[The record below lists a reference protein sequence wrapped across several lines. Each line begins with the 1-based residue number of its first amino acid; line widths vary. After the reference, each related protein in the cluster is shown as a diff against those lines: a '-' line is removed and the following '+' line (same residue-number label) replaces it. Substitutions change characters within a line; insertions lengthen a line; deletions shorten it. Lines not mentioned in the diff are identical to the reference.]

1 MDWAA
6 AIQGRPPCPRRGP
19 RSVCPHNSSKP
30 VKEAGATHVRA
41 SSESTEPDPMAP
53 ADWSFRKDVPPQVR
67 PHGLCSVL
75 GDQKYP
81 AGETQPSSQQR

>member
-1 MDWAA
+1 
-6 AIQGRPPCPRRGP
+6 
-19 RSVCPHNSSKP
+19 
-30 VKEAGATHVRA
+30 
-41 SSESTEPDPMAP
+41 MAP